1 MDDSTGRPLSPFRH
15 RGVDPGTRASLLR
28 MLEAWAYVAALG
40 GVAAICLVR
49 EVWWPLYP
57 AVAVL
62 GLAAWLRRI

>member
-1 MDDSTGRPLSPFRH
+1 M
-15 RGVDPGTRASLLR
+15 V
-28 MLEAWAYVAALG
+28 EAWAYVAALG